1 MWGAGK
7 LEKRRMGRRGGGG
20 GMGVRDVVRVEHIGN
35 LFYVGAALLLSIR
48 DAVGT
53 LYTTGKEELKL
64 CKFKPRL
71 VVIFVSVTI

>member
-1 MWGAGK
+1 
-7 LEKRRMGRRGGGG
+7 
-20 GMGVRDVVRVEHIGN
+20 MGVSDVVRVEHIGN

-64 CKFKPRL
+64 CKFEPRFSNFRFRYHL
-71 VVIFVSVTI
+71 TIILQRN